1 MEMVEDELT
10 KWVLSVER
18 RVMVLKVIEATG
30 AFSAADV
37 AEKCGRSVQN
47 MSRAIRELEE
57 KGLIECLNPEKRTW
71 KRYLLTD
78 RGRAVYRDLKAKPS
92 ADQWSPSMGSSL
104 DLDTKRQ

>member
-1 MEMVEDELT
+1 MEMVEEDLT

-18 RVMVLKVIEATG
+18 RVMVLKAVDASG

-37 AEKCGRSVQN
+37 AERCGRSVQN
-47 MSRAIRELEE
+47 MSRAIRELEV

-78 RGRAVYRDLKAKPS
+78 LGRTVYRDLKSKP
-92 ADQWSPSMGSSL
+92 APDQWSPSMGGSL
-104 DLDTKRQ
+104 DLSTKR